1 MRLLASSVGVARV
14 QRPYHRDALE
24 EISRLFFSRAEQR
37 RSGQWEEQDGQK
49 AGRAAT
55 NPISRSVENNGLPE
69 DTRVLASVTRHRPEP
84 WRHRTCGFVE
94 SGSGRPKSDEAR
106 DQGPGPRYALNR
118 QTEAAEGSRSQLAA
132 ICHAEGRG
140 FESHQPLP
148 KTRRASED
156 SCPPAHWLMQQR
168 CPMQI
173 TARENELASLR
184 LGDQRRPHTTSA
196 QRFGG

>member
-1 MRLLASSVGVARV
+1 VRLLASSVGVARV

-69 DTRVLASVTRHRPEP
+69 DTHVLASVTRHRPEP

-94 SGSGRPKSDEAR
+94 SGRSHPTRNAKAMPSAPHPGTTRTSAASGPPLLSQRYFASFRPEPPVAR
-106 DQGPGPRYALNR
+106 KGGVRFHAPTALLR
-118 QTEAAEGSRSQLAA
+118 SRFRVVPTLAA
-132 ICHAEGRG
+132 SRI
-140 FESHQPLP
+140 
-148 KTRRASED
+148 
-156 SCPPAHWLMQQR
+156 
-168 CPMQI
+168 
-173 TARENELASLR
+173 
-184 LGDQRRPHTTSA
+184 PH
-196 QRFGG
+196 R